1 MRGVVS
7 VWTAIWRRLPVTHS
21 SCSVVI
27 LFSIDGQET
36 SFMYALVLRSRSL
49 NCKYLILT
57 DIFCV
62 KHRFCFVFFINKDGS
77 IYITR

>member
-1 MRGVVS
+1 M
-7 VWTAIWRRLPVTHS
+7 THS

-27 LFSIDGQET
+27 LFSIDGKET

-62 KHRFCFVFFINKDGS
+62 KQLFFFFFINKDES
-77 IYITR
+77 IYITCSCSLLASSAYT